1 MKLLR
6 LAALMALAC
15 VVLPIAGCTTL
26 IHNPV
31 NQTQVYQLEN
41 AYGLAQSA
49 AVAYSA
55 LPRCKAGTSATV
67 TNVCATHAIV
77 AALATDDAKARTALT
92 ALESFS
98 RNPANYP
105 GLTFSGL
112 LSAAQLAVTTLTT
125 IEAQN
130 GIGS

>member
-1 MKLLR
+1 MKLHIP
-6 LAALMALAC
+6 ALGLALAC
-15 VVLPIAGCTTL
+15 LMLPLAGCTTL

-67 TNVCATHAIV
+67 TNVCATHTIIAQ
-77 AALATDDAKARTALT
+77 LATADQKARIALT
-92 ALESFS
+92 AVESFS

-105 GLTFSGL
+105 GLSFSQL
-112 LSAAQLAVTTLTT
+112 IATAQSAVTALSQ
-125 IEAQN
+125 IEAVN
-130 GIGS
+130 SIGG